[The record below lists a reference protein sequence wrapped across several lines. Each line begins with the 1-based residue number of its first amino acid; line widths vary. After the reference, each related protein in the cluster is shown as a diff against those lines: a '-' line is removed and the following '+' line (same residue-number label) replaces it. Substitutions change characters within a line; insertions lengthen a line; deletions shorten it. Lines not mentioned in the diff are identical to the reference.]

1 MFPEDPAH
9 SWISYPFLKLFLTM
23 YFAFNQWNFKEI
35 MCTASLLP
43 MEKELFIHH
52 YFFSFFYKNWNM
64 DLAWSSFN
72 QYLQRMVEWLMKEN
86 WVSKEPREAEI
97 LSSRWLTY
105 VRKNK
110 ISLYIFISV
119 LQQLKLHTKQ

>member
-1 MFPEDPAH
+1 
-9 SWISYPFLKLFLTM
+9 
-23 YFAFNQWNFKEI
+23 
-35 MCTASLLP
+35 
-43 MEKELFIHH
+43 
-52 YFFSFFYKNWNM
+52 
-64 DLAWSSFN
+64 
-72 QYLQRMVEWLMKEN
+72 MKEN